1 MIKVISRGD
10 LVEWQTRWIQNP
22 ISQDVRVQ
30 VSWSLPKT
38 TTLKKI
44 IKKKFT
50 EKDTKHF
57 FVSFDLDIYLVTL
70 DIHYRLNFLGSFD
83 LDTFYGEV
91 SKS

>member
-1 MIKVISRGD
+1 MVDTLDSKSNIARCTSSS
-10 LVEWQTRWIQNP
+10 LVVPTKNYY
-22 ISQDVRVQ
+22 
-30 VSWSLPKT
+30 T
-38 TTLKKI
+38 KKNYQ
-44 IKKKFT
+44 KKFT

-57 FVSFDLDIYLVTL
+57 FVIFDLDIYLVTL